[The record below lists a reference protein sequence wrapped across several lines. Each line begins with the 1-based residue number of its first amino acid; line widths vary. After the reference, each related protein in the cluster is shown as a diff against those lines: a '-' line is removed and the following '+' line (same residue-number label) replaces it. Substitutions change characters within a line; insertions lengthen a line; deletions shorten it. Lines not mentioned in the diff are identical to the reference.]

1 MKTTEIV
8 LLGAG
13 NVATSL
19 APALSRV
26 GHVVQ
31 VYSRTLRHAQELAS
45 TLPGAQPVDNLT
57 LLKADAHVYV
67 LAVSDDAIASLVSAV
82 PDNGAVWLHT
92 SGSTPITVFAGRR
105 ARYGVLYPMQSFS
118 KALPVDMA
126 EVPLFVEG
134 SDGATQQLVLRL
146 AQGISHKVTVA
157 TSEQRRG
164 LHVAAVFACNYVNHM
179 FTLASEVLEE
189 CGLSFDAMLPL
200 IETTVAKL
208 HHLTPAQSQTGPAV
222 RGDHRIM
229 AAHLEMLHGDKQDIY
244 RQLAESI
251 MRRTARR
258 D

>member
-105 ARYGVLYPMQSFS
+105 ARYGVIYPMQSFT
-118 KALPVDMA
+118 KAMPANMS
-126 EVPLFVEG
+126 EVHFFVEG
-134 SDGATQQLVLRL
+134 SDPHITAEISEFARL
-146 AQGISHKVTVA
+146 MSSHVQVA
-157 TSEQRRG
+157 DSEKRKN
-164 LHVAAVFACNYVNHM
+164 LHVAAVFACNFANHM
-179 FTLASEVLEE
+179 WTLSAEVLEE
-189 CGLSFDAMLPL
+189 AGMDFDAMKPL
-200 IETTVAKL
+200 IKTTVEKL
-208 HHLTPAQSQTGPAV
+208 AHLSPAESQTGPAQ
-222 RGDHRIM
+222 RGDKGIVKS
-229 AAHLEMLHGDKQDIY
+229 HLAMLSGDKREIY
-244 RQLAESI
+244 KMLSESI
-251 MRRTARR
+251 MQRRKNN
-258 D
+258 